1 MGIIATHLV
10 VIVVIAPLT
19 FETANCLLP
28 TYQGKHENVGAVCQ
42 WTEDNFETNFYLNKG
57 TSKRPEYK
65 WEMKKEYDK
74 DNIVEKW
81 VREQYWKRRDNGS

>member
-10 VIVVIAPLT
+10 VIVVVAPLT

-28 TYQGKHENVGAVCQ
+28 VYQGKHENVGVVCQ

-57 TSKRPEYK
+57 KPDLPEYK